1 MIKKKPVRPSW
12 IILYL
17 LLATFMYLFHIEVKE
32 SLSSA
37 EHVWAEIGLVIL
49 FYGLTAYWLNANEMA
64 MMMEDRK
71 KKEAKEQVSHAST
84 EQSSVALKGPEAI
97 TVQNKTPLQLWV
109 LYRRGLVPTWVAA
122 AASFLGNFF
131 NHTH

>member
-1 MIKKKPVRPSW
+1 MIKNKPVRPRW

-17 LLATFMYLFHIEVKE
+17 LLATFLYLFRIEVKE

-37 EHVWAEIGLVIL
+37 EHVWAEIGLVTL
-49 FYGLTAYWLNANEMA
+49 FYGLFAYWLNANEITMI
-64 MMMEDRK
+64 MEDRK
-71 KKEAKEQVSHAST
+71 KKGAKERVSHASYK
-84 EQSSVALKGPEAI
+84 QSSRALKGPEAI
-97 TVQNKTPLQLWV
+97 TIQNKTPLQLWV